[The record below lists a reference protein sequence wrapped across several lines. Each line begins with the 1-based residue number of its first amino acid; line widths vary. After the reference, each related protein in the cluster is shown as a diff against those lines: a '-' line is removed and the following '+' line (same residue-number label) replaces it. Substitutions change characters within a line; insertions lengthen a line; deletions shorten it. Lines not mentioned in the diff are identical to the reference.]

1 MTKKQTQNPFQ
12 RHENDTWSPEFQIWT
27 LTDEILVLQEHL
39 QINPKDFD
47 AKRSLLKKVAK
58 RRRLL
63 KYIKNQDLESYSN
76 VSKRVWVKV

>member
-63 KYIKNQDLESYSN
+63 KYIKNQDLDSYSN
-76 VSKRVWVKV
+76 VSKKIWVKV

>member
-27 LTDEILVLQEHL
+27 LTDEISVLQEHL

-76 VSKRVWVKV
+76 VSKKVWVKV

>member
-1 MTKKQTQNPFQ
+1 MTKKQIQNPFQ
-12 RHENDTWSPEFQIWT
+12 RHENDTGSPEFQIWT
-27 LTDEILVLQEHL
+27 LTEEITMLQWHL
-39 QINPKDFD
+39 QDNPKDFD

>member
-1 MTKKQTQNPFQ
+1 
-12 RHENDTWSPEFQIWT
+12 

-63 KYIKNQDLESYSN
+63 KYIKNQDLDSYSN
-76 VSKRVWVKV
+76 VSKKI